1 MTSKCKCESKAAELC
16 CPGDE
21 NIRKKWLMKLENEH
35 SSIRC
40 ASREIAGKSKI
51 FSNPER
57 VEIMLMLGQR
67 EHCLDEMAKKLK
79 IAKPALSYHLGL
91 LRKQDMICV
100 IKRSRF
106 AFYSL
111 SRNGIKFLGLIKGIY
126 GLPINE

>member
-1 MTSKCKCESKAAELC
+1 MTSKCKCKSKAAELC

-21 NIRKKWLMKLENEH
+21 NIRKKWLMKLESEH
-35 SSIRC
+35 ISLRR

-79 IAKPALSYHLGL
+79 IPKPALSYHLGL

-111 SRNGIKFLGLIKGIY
+111 SLYGIKFLGLIKGIY
-126 GLPINE
+126 GRS